1 MSTLHLFYMI
11 GLMFFG
17 SFAIFRMALV
27 LEHARLFSRPRA
39 PASPRREPYRL
50 EADPRYHRFIPS
62 AVKAGATPR

>member
-27 LEHARLFSRPRA
+27 IEHVRLFSRDRT
-39 PASPRREPYRL
+39 PASPRQAPYRL

-62 AVKAGATPR
+62 AVKTGATPR

>member
-1 MSTLHLFYMI
+1 MSILHLFYMI

-27 LEHARLFSRPRA
+27 FEHVRLFSRPRA
-39 PASPRREPYRL
+39 PASPRLTPYRL

-62 AVKAGATPR
+62 AVKTGLTQP